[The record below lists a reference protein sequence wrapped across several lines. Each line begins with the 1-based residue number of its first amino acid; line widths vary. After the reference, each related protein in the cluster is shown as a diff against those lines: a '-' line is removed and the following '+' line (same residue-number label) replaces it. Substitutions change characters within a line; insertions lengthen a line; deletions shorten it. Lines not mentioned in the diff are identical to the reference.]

1 MNNSDVGAIP
11 DLGDP
16 NLYVESVPH
25 DVFTQLRRDDPVYWN
40 VEGDGRG
47 FWAITRYDD
56 IFSISRQPLVF
67 SSAHEN
73 GGHRIFDENAV
84 AVAGAGHEHMGI
96 PFISRDPPT
105 HQRFRTVVVPGLSPA
120 RLQDMESRIAARAS
134 ALLDAT
140 PLDESVDILPAF
152 AAPLPLLTLA
162 ELLGLPGEMWSKL
175 FAWTNALVG
184 EDDEDMR
191 PSADLLVEF
200 IKFAEDLYRARR
212 AAPTDDIASML
223 ANAVINDEP
232 MAMRDF
238 VATMV
243 LVLVGGNET
252 TRNSIAH
259 TIAAFAANPDQ
270 WELLRRNRDLIPSAV
285 REMVRYASP
294 VMHMRRTATQDVELR
309 GKTNKKGDRVLLWYP
324 SGNRD
329 EEKFDRP
336 FAFDIARGNTQHLG
350 FGTGQH
356 VCIGS
361 RLAELQLRVTFGL
374 LADRVKAFAVQR
386 PPVRIRSNF
395 INGLKSLHV
404 EMQRG

>member
-1 MNNSDVGAIP
+1 MTGPTTVP
-11 DLGDP
+11 DLSDP
-16 NLYVESVPH
+16 NLYADRVPH
-25 DVFTQLRRDDPVYWN
+25 DVFTYLRQNDPVYWN
-40 VEGDGRG
+40 VEANGRG

-56 IFSISRQPLVF
+56 IVNISRQPQLF

-73 GGHRIFDENAV
+73 GGHRIFDENDV

-105 HQRFRTVVVPGLSPA
+105 HQRFRAVVVPGLTPA
-120 RLQDMESRIAARAS
+120 RLQEMEVRIVARAQS
-134 ALLDAT
+134 LLDAIAF
-140 PLDESVDILPAF
+140 DETIDLLPAF

-162 ELLGLPGEMWSKL
+162 ELLGLPGEMWTKL

-191 PSADLLVEF
+191 PSPELLVEF
-200 IKFAEDLYRARR
+200 ITFAEDLYRERR
-212 AAPTDDIASML
+212 AKPGNDIASML
-223 ANAVINDEP
+223 ANAVVADQP
-232 MAMRDF
+232 MTMPDF

-259 TIAAFAANPDQ
+259 TVAAFAAHPDQ
-270 WELLRRNRDLIPSAV
+270 WDLLRQNRELLPTAV

-294 VMHMRRTATQDVELR
+294 VMHMRRTAMADFELR
-309 GKTNKKGDRVLLWYP
+309 GKTIRKKDRVLLWYP

-329 EEKFDRP
+329 EEKFERP
-336 FAFDIARGNTQHLG
+336 FDFDVARGNIQHLG

-356 VCIGS
+356 VCVGS
-361 RLAELQLRVTFGL
+361 RLAELQLRIAFGL
-374 LADRVKAFAVQR
+374 LADRVKRFVVQS
-386 PPVRIRSNF
+386 PPVRIKSNF
-395 INGLKSLHV
+395 INGLKSLKV
-404 EMQRG
+404 ELQAS